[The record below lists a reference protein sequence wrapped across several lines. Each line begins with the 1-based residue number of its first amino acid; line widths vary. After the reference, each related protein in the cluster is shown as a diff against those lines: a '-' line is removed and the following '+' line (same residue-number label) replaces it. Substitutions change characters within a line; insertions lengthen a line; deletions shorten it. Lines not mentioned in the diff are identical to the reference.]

1 MAFKEADI
9 QKMMKNLDLSRE
21 EAIQLLQDDED
32 DVSVELTAE
41 QKKVAKTMAQGD
53 RKKETTPR
61 KRERKID
68 GSKRSLITAL
78 ADTLADVCGAPVD
91 VVNPEREISFVYR
104 DELFKLTLSKPRVKK
119 GILLTSVLCSY
130 LSKDCSQK

>member
-1 MAFKEADI
+1 MFAESEI

-41 QKKVAKTMAQGD
+41 QKKVVKEMTKGD
-53 RKKETTPR
+53 RKKETAPR

-68 GSKRSLITAL
+68 EDKRHLIRLLEIAIGYNPE
-78 ADTLADVCGAPVD
+78 VSNF
-91 VVNPEREISFVYR
+91 VVTNAEREINFTFRGCAYR
-104 DELFKLTLSKPRVKK
+104 LVLSKPREKK
-119 GILLTSVLCSY
+119 GE
-130 LSKDCSQK
+130 